1 MITFAMM
8 KKWLVGALLL
18 IVGFV
23 NAQTDISAKVNEA
36 IRNSDGVA
44 LGKLMQAQV
53 EVSIEDFEGAVTR
66 EEAQKKLVNFFSTH
80 KVAAYTPK
88 HNGTSKMGDQYYIGD
103 MKSGTK
109 MYRVTVFVKKGK
121 DGIKLSQLRI
131 EES

>member
-1 MITFAMM
+1 MFTFAEM
-8 KKWLVGALLL
+8 KKWLLGAMML
-18 IVGFV
+18 IAGLV
-23 NAQTDISAKVNEA
+23 NAQTDVAAKVNEA

-66 EEAQKKLVNFFSTH
+66 EEAQKKLVSFFAAH
-80 KVAAYTPK
+80 KVASYTPK

-103 MKSGTK
+103 MKSGSS

-121 DGIKLSQLRI
+121 DGTKVSQLRI